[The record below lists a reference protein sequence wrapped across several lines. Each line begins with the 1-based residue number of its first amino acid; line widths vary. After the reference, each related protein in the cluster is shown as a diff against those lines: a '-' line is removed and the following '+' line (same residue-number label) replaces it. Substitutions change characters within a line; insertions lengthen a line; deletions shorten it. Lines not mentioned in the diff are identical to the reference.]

1 MKQWTRAT
9 VPEEVGISSRGLL
22 NYLDAVANTPEVEHH
37 AIMVMRHGKLVAT
50 MNFAPYDN
58 HTPHMLFSLSKSFTS
73 AAAGFAVAEGLLH
86 WDDKVL
92 DILPDKAP
100 ENPSQW
106 LSQVTLS
113 HLLMMGSG
121 LDPKSDE
128 AGGEDWAKA
137 VLACECIHEPGTHFH
152 YNSHG
157 TYLVS
162 CMVQRVT
169 GMTVRDYLMPRL
181 FEPLGIPKPE
191 WDCCP
196 EGINVGGWGL
206 YLSCDS
212 IARFGQCLLDKGV
225 WEGRQLLPLEWYE
238 KATVKQIENNEGKQ
252 QPDNEWAQGY
262 GFQFWRTRG
271 NRFRGDGAFGQIC
284 MISTDLDM
292 AVAITCGTNDM
303 GKEMALLH
311 EYLFPAADMEPGT
324 PEDAAQL
331 TERLSALCHAWPEDD
346 GSGVAIDGTYCGG
359 ETTLTIR
366 QEGEQ
371 LRIIQKAADPNACSD
386 AVYGRGQAVENA
398 VSVQMMGK
406 EKQLHLLCAYGW
418 KQGVLHI
425 ASRELA
431 APFAMKA
438 TLTPT
443 ADGLELDMTGIG
455 YPTEK
460 SILKKQ
466 AE

>member
-1 MKQWTRAT
+1 MEQWIKVST
-9 VPEEVGISSRGLL
+9 PEEAGISSHGLL
-22 NYLDAVANTPEVEHH
+22 NYLDAVAEAPEVEHH
-37 AIMVMRHGKLVAT
+37 AIMVLRHGKLAAT

-58 HTPHMLFSLSKSFTS
+58 LTPHMLFSLSKSFTS
-73 AAAGFAVAEGLLH
+73 AAAGFAVKEGLLH

-92 DILPDKAP
+92 DILPEKAP

-106 LSQVTLS
+106 LQSVTLS

-128 AGGEDWAKA
+128 VGGEDWAKA
-137 VLACECIHEPGTHFH
+137 VLACECTHEPGTHFH

-181 FEPLGIPKPE
+181 FKPLGIPKPE

-196 EGINVGGWGL
+196 AGVNVGGWGL

-212 IARFGQCLLDKGV
+212 IARFGQCLVQKGM
-225 WEGRQLLPLEWYE
+225 WQGKQLLPLEWYE
-238 KATVKQIENNEGKQ
+238 KATVKQIDNSGGTE
-252 QPDNEWAQGY
+252 QPDNEWGQGY
-262 GFQFWRTRG
+262 GYQFWRTRG

-284 MISTDLDM
+284 MVSPDLDM
-292 AVAITCGTNDM
+292 VVAITCGTNDM
-303 GKEMALLH
+303 GKEMQLLH
-311 EYLFPAADMEPGT
+311 EYLFPAAQMEPGT
-324 PEDAAQL
+324 PEEQAELARRLAALQ
-331 TERLSALCHAWPEDD
+331 HAWPEDD
-346 GSGVAIDGTYCGG
+346 GCGLDIDGVYGDG

-366 QEGEQ
+366 QEGER
-371 LRIIQKAADPNACSD
+371 LRIVQKAKDPNECSD
-386 AVYGRGQAVENA
+386 ALYGKGQPVENT
-398 VSVQMMGK
+398 VSFQMMGE
-406 EKQLHLLCAYGW
+406 EKQFHVLCGYGW

-425 ASRELA
+425 ANRQVT
-431 APFAMKA
+431 APFVMKA
-438 TLTPT
+438 TLTPV
-443 ADGLELDMTGIG
+443 AAGLEMDMTGIG
-455 YPTEK
+455 CPTEK
-460 SILKKQ
+460 VILKKQ